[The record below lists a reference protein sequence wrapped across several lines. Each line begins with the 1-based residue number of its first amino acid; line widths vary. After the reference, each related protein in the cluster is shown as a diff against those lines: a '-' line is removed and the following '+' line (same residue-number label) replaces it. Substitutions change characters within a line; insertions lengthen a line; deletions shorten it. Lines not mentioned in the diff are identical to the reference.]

1 MTEKLKT
8 IKIIHLFLCAGI
20 IAIYVLMGN
29 LTQPETLKMPVINS
43 ASMVYLA
50 LPILAFL
57 IGNFLYKSQIKK
69 VTRESSLDQK
79 FMMYQTASI
88 MRWSIIEGLTLVLL
102 FLQPD
107 FIAFGLLMIMYLL
120 FLRPSEDQ
128 FKRDFDNT
136 HL

>member
-8 IKIIHLFLCAGI
+8 IKIIHLFLCAGV
-20 IAIYVLMGN
+20 IAMYIFMGN
-29 LTQPETLKMPVINS
+29 LTHPETLKMPVIDS
-43 ASMVYLA
+43 TSMVYLA
-50 LPILAFL
+50 IPIIAFL
-57 IGNFLYKSQIKK
+57 MGNFLYKSQIKK
-69 VTRESSLDQK
+69 GTSESSLNEK

-88 MRWSIIEGLTLVLL
+88 TRWAIIEGLTLVLL
-102 FLQPD
+102 FLKPD

>member
-29 LTQPETLKMPVINS
+29 LTHPETLKMPVIDS

-57 IGNFLYKSQIKK
+57 MGNFLYKSQIKK
-69 VTRESSLDQK
+69 LTRESSLNDK

-88 MRWSIIEGLTLVLL
+88 TRWSIIEGLTLVLL
-102 FLQPD
+102 FLKPD
-107 FIAFGLLMIMYLL
+107 FIAFGFLMIMYLL

-128 FKRDFDNT
+128 FKRDFE
-136 HL
+136 HARL